1 MVRRLVSFLLGCLPD
16 RCHPFATATQLLLRT
31 GGHQI
36 DAQRQLL
43 QCFFHT
49 AEGRGIRAIWQILLA
64 ESSQVVDML
73 IP

>member
-1 MVRRLVSFLLGCLPD
+1 MVRRLVSLLLGCLPD
-16 RCHPFATATQLLLRT
+16 RCYPFATATAKN
-31 GGHQI
+31 GDHQI
-36 DAQRQLL
+36 DAQHQSL

-64 ESSQVVDML
+64 ESSQVVDIL

>member
-1 MVRRLVSFLLGCLPD
+1 MIVSFWDVFLTGAIHLP
-16 RCHPFATATQLLLRT
+16 HKK

-36 DAQRQLL
+36 DAQRQSL

-64 ESSQVVDML
+64 ESKVVDML